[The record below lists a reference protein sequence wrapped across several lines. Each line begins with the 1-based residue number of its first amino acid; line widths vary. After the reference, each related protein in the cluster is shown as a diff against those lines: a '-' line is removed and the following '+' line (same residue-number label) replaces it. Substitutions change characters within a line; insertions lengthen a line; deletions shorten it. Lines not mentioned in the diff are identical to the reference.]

1 MNTLSIVIPIKNEAK
16 SLPELLSRLNAVLS
30 KLNWQSEIIFVD
42 DGSRDETYSFLEK
55 ISKQDKS
62 VKIVSLSRNFGKAA
76 ALSAGFDSARGD
88 VVVTM
93 DGDLQHKPEDIP
105 KFLAKI
111 DEGADMVISWRE
123 KRKDNAL
130 TRRIP
135 SWFANRFI
143 ASMSGLPL
151 TDFGGTFHAY
161 KCELLEGIELYSE
174 LHRFIPALVN
184 WKGGYKI
191 AEVPID
197 NPPRKFGKSN
207 YGLWRIV
214 RVLFDLITIKYFSS
228 YITHSLYFF
237 GLFGLSMLGLGTAGA
252 VFLIIRKLFG
262 VAILTEH
269 GPLFITSIFLLLVG
283 IQLILFGL
291 MTEVLSRV
299 YHKTS
304 NKKTYRIRK
313 SINFDS

>member
-1 MNTLSIVIPIKNEAK
+1 MKSVSIVIPLKDEEK
-16 SLPELLSRLNAVLS
+16 SITELYQRLANTLSGLERECEV
-30 KLNWQSEIIFVD
+30 IFID
-42 DGSRDETYSFLEK
+42 DGSTDKTLELLEEIGSKDKRIK
-55 ISKQDKS
+55 I
-62 VKIVSLSRNFGKAA
+62 ISLVRNFGKAA
-76 ALSAGFDSARGD
+76 ALSAGFDAAQND
-88 VVVTM
+88 VVVTL

-105 KFLAKI
+105 KFLVKL
-111 DEGADMVISWRE
+111 DKGADMVISWRE
-123 KRKDNAL
+123 KRKDNTF
-130 TRRIP
+130 TRKIP

-143 ASMSGLPL
+143 AKMSGLPL
-151 TDFGGTFHAY
+151 HDFGGTFHAY
-161 KCELLEGIELYSE
+161 KRELLDGIELYSE

-191 AEVPID
+191 AEVSIE

-207 YGLWRIV
+207 YGLWRVV
-214 RVLFDLITIKYFSS
+214 RVFFDLITIKYFSS

-252 VFLIIRKLFG
+252 VFLIIRKLSG
-262 VAILTEH
+262 VLILVEH

-304 NKKTYRIRK
+304 NKKTYRIRR
-313 SINFDS
+313 SVNFAK

>member
-130 TRRIP
+130 TRKIP

-143 ASMSGLPL
+143 AKMSGLPL
-151 TDFGGTFHAY
+151 HDFGGTFHAY
-161 KCELLEGIELYSE
+161 KRELLEGIELYSE

-184 WKGGYKI
+184 WRGSYRV
-191 AEVPID
+191 AEVSIE
-197 NPPRKFGKSN
+197 NPPRKFGSSN

-214 RVLFDLITIKYFSS
+214 RVLFDLVTIKYLSS

-237 GLFGLSMLGLGTAGA
+237 GLFGLSMLSLGGLGT
-252 VFLIIRKLFG
+252 VFLIIRKLSG
-262 VAILTEH
+262 VLILTEH

-299 YHKTS
+299 YHSST
-304 NKKTYRIRK
+304 NKKTYRIRQTVN
-313 SINFDS
+313 I

>member
-1 MNTLSIVIPIKNEAK
+1 MATLSIVIPLKNEEK
-16 SLPELLSRLNAVLS
+16 SIPELYQRLVLVLDNL
-30 KLNWQSEIIFVD
+30 KRESEVIFVD
-42 DGSRDETYSFLEK
+42 DGSTDRTLDLLEEIGNKDKRIKIISF
-55 ISKQDKS
+55 
-62 VKIVSLSRNFGKAA
+62 VRNFGKAA
-76 ALSAGFDSARGD
+76 ALSAGFDASSGD
-88 VVVTM
+88 VVVTL
-93 DGDLQHKPEDIP
+93 DGDLQHKPEDVP
-105 KFLAKI
+105 KFLTKI
-111 DEGADMVISWRE
+111 DEGADMVIGTRV
-123 KRKDNAL
+123 RRQDNAL

-252 VFLIIRKLFG
+252 VFLIIRKLSG
-262 VAILTEH
+262 VLILVEH

-304 NKKTYRIRK
+304 NKKTYRIRR
-313 SINFDS
+313 SVNFAK